1 MYTILGAGLAGI
13 SASYHLGHQNCIVFE
28 KNSYLGGHIHSE
40 IIDGFTWD
48 EGPHVSFTKNEY
60 VKTLLADNVS
70 QEYLEYPVETANY
83 YRGHWIPH
91 PAQSNLYAVPEQLR
105 AVCLNDFLKTRDQQK
120 NDIPLNYEEWLK
132 MAFGETFYQE
142 FPRAYTQKYWTIEPS
157 KLSTDWVGERVF
169 YPNVE
174 DVKNGAKGPLENHT
188 HYISKIRY
196 PKKGGYFA
204 YTAKIKEGINA
215 TLNKELVSISFKN
228 KKLTFK
234 DGETY
239 TYTKLIST
247 IPLPNL
253 IQQSDAPDEIK
264 EASENLSC
272 SSVLLINI
280 TANHA
285 TLKPYNWMYV
295 YDEDKFST
303 RINCTELLS
312 PNNAPNG
319 KTGIQVEVY
328 FSKYKPITHSF
339 DEIAE
344 KVIVELVEMGILK
357 NQSTMIDYHTKW
369 VQWANVIFDY
379 KRKESL
385 NSILNYLNEF
395 GLVRN
400 EQDLLPM
407 TDWANYKST
416 QDADLFLAGRFA
428 EWKYYWTD
436 DCILRGKKIK
446 YG

>member
-28 KNSYLGGHIHSE
+28 KNNYLGGHIHTE

-70 QEYLEYPVETANY
+70 QEFLEYPVETANY
-83 YRGHWIPH
+83 YQGNWIPH
-91 PAQSNLYAVPEQLR
+91 PAQSNLYSLPKQLR
-105 AVCLNDFLKTRDQQK
+105 AACLNDFLKTRDQQK
-120 NDIPLNYEEWLK
+120 NAVPLNYEEWLK

-142 FPRAYTQKYWTIEPS
+142 FPRAYTRKYWTIEPS

-174 DVKNGAKGPLENHT
+174 DVKNGSKGPLKNQT

-204 YTAKIKEGINA
+204 YTSKIKEGINV

-234 DGETY
+234 DGETH

-247 IPLPNL
+247 IPLPIL
-253 IQQSDAPDEIK
+253 IQKSDAPEEIK

-272 SSVLLINI
+272 SSVLLVNI
-280 TANHA
+280 TANHT

-295 YDEDKFST
+295 YDEDKFTT

-328 FSKYKPITHSF
+328 FSKYKPITYSF
-339 DEIAE
+339 DEITE
-344 KVIVELVEMGILK
+344 KVITELVEMGILK
-357 NQSTMIDYHTKW
+357 NQSAVIDYHTKW
-369 VQWANVIFDY
+369 VQWANVIFDHE
-379 KRKESL
+379 RQSAL
-385 NSILNYLNEF
+385 NLILDYLSKF
-395 GLVRN
+395 GLKRN

-407 TDWANYKST
+407 TDWINYKST
-416 QDADLFLAGRFA
+416 PDADLYLAGRFA

-436 DCILRGKKIK
+436 DCILRGKNI
-446 YG
+446 